1 MCEEYKRKHVVSDDY
16 ADCKVESLDVCEG
29 QANCPKVSKTTC
41 SIITKNVTKEFPE
54 NQVFH
59 KLVSWLV
66 RDIFHKYEI

>member
-1 MCEEYKRKHVVSDDY
+1 MSQVESSNLNSFSTISVCEEYKRKHVVSDDY

-54 NQVFH
+54 NQVF
-59 KLVSWLV
+59 
-66 RDIFHKYEI
+66 